1 MESTAIPLEATDDQ
15 STSVD
20 AMFSRRR
27 FCCCCIWSAPRP
39 SSSSSSESWQRIHAG
54 GGGGG
59 AGDDRRWWRRVV
71 GAVMKVREWSELV
84 AGPRWKTFI
93 RRFNRNRHSGGGG
106 GSWRMGSAKFQY
118 DPLSYALNFDEGHGG
133 SPEGDYAGYRD
144 FSARFVAPPAS
155 A

>member
-1 MESTAIPLEATDDQ
+1 MESTAVPLEATDDQ
-15 STSVD
+15 STAVD

-27 FCCCCIWSAPRP
+27 FCCCIWSAPRS
-39 SSSSSSESWQRIHAG
+39 SSSSSSELWQRIHAG

-59 AGDDRRWWRRVV
+59 GGDDRRWWRRVV

-93 RRFNRNRHSGGGG
+93 RRFNRSRHSGGGG
-106 GSWRMGSAKFQY
+106 WRMGSAKFQY
-118 DPLSYALNFDEGHGG
+118 DPLSYALNFDEGNGG
-133 SPEGDYAGYRD
+133 SPEGDYTGYRN
-144 FSARFVAPPAS
+144 FSARFAAPPAS

>member
-1 MESTAIPLEATDDQ
+1 MESTAIPLEATDDE

-20 AMFSRRR
+20 AMFSRRS
-27 FCCCCIWSAPRP
+27 FCCCCIWSAPR
-39 SSSSSSESWQRIHAG
+39 SSSSSSESWQRMHAG
-54 GGGGG
+54 GSGGG

-93 RRFNRNRHSGGGG
+93 RRFNRGRHSGNGGG
-106 GSWRMGSAKFQY
+106 AWRMGSAKFQY

-133 SPEGDYAGYRD
+133 SPEGNYAGHRD
-144 FSARFVAPPAS
+144 FSARFAAPPAS